1 MVWNGTVKLQPHS
14 SLTTTVL
21 GGTRYCWRSR
31 VIARGSAGWLW
42 NQIRVAPSLL
52 SALLHLLVPHL
63 GPGHLKLHKEW
74 FQPPPQITPI
84 ISNGGWELVKGA
96 SGFHRS
102 LGDPAQPA
110 EFQFVRAPLHTH
122 LHLLTTCPEGFSTRP
137 WNHSPRSTSEPAT
150 TAGGCASLVRGW
162 TPHAAKVCLVTS
174 LVCGLCCAFS
184 PLCLSTL
191 IWSHRKSSSPTLL
204 MKPSLTLNR
213 CSISL
218 LALKVSCL
226 QWQFCISLSPRVNS
240 LRAEMM
246 FHSCLYPQSNDHSA
260 LCGNAVQ

>member
-1 MVWNGTVKLQPHS
+1 MVWNGTVKPQPHS

-31 VIARGSAGWLW
+31 VIARGSAGWLG

-84 ISNGGWELVKGA
+84 ISNGGWEPVKGA

-122 LHLLTTCPEGFSTRP
+122 LHLLTTCPEGFSTGP
-137 WNHSPRSTSEPAT
+137 SNHSPRSTSEPAT
-150 TAGGCASLVRGW
+150 TAGGCVSLVRGW
-162 TPHAAKVCLVTS
+162 HRTLPWSASWLLLSVGYAALSSLSASQRLSDLTGRVQVPPFLWSLPWHLTS
-174 LVCGLCCAFS
+174 AVSLFLLLKYPACSGSSVY
-184 PLCLSTL
+184 LCLS
-191 IWSHRKSSSPTLL
+191 
-204 MKPSLTLNR
+204 
-213 CSISL
+213 
-218 LALKVSCL
+218 V
-226 QWQFCISLSPRVNS
+226 
-240 LRAEMM
+240 
-246 FHSCLYPQSNDHSA
+246 
-260 LCGNAVQ
+260 